1 MPKFQNHVG
10 HGSRRGK
17 LSLFLLAVA
26 AFALAAVAPARGA
39 QSSFEVAEIFLELND
54 TDGDLGIQALVDGEA
69 WRSLMIEDP
78 NGREI
83 LAVSA
88 KGRLARQ
95 GLTEVF
101 FESDEPSFDELSP
114 AEFLQRFPEG
124 RYEFEGVMLDGSE
137 LESTARLTH
146 VLPAPPANIF
156 ISGQM
161 AAPNCDAEVLPV
173 VSGDVTITWDQ
184 VTTSHPT
191 IGRSAPIKI
200 DGYQVVVEREE
211 PTLLVFSVDLPAS
224 VTQMTVPPEFIT
236 LGTEFKF
243 EVLVR
248 EAGGNRTVVESCF
261 ETQ

>member
-1 MPKFQNHVG
+1 MQNFQ
-10 HGSRRGK
+10 SRAGRGNSIG
-17 LSLFLLAVA
+17 LLDFFLTAVVVFSFTA
-26 AFALAAVAPARGA
+26 AAPGRAADR
-39 QSSFEVAEIFLELND
+39 FEVATIFLELND

-114 AEFLQRFPEG
+114 EEFLQRFPEG

-146 VLPAPPANIF
+146 VLPAPPANIL

-173 VSGDVTITWDQ
+173 VSGDVIITWDQ

-248 EAGGNRTVVESCF
+248 EAGGNQTVVESCF
-261 ETQ
+261 KTE